1 MIILHMVEPCPP
13 LLPTPFI
20 QTGEKKSNKSTPP
33 KKKIKKNNR
42 NKQTKSPNWFALRS
56 VD

>member
-1 MIILHMVEPCPP
+1 MVEPCPP